1 MTIDKVHDLEKAVI
15 QILNFDGWQLV
26 WTGEGSSHFDA
37 EGLTPKGEKCI
48 LEMKFRNK
56 YYPTKLLEKYKYDKL
71 MALDKD
77 IVKLYFVADP
87 KGNYLYWL
95 NDMNMP
101 ELETKSIRKTTLWNG
116 EKKDKEIYML
126 TENKA
131 SIVNKNEPSRTG
143 KSIWDEYYKKNK

>member
-26 WTGEGSSHFDA
+26 WTGECSSHFDA

-48 LEMKFRNK
+48 VEMKFRNR

-71 MALDKD
+71 MDLDKD

-101 ELETKSIRKTTLWNG
+101 EIETKSIRKTTLWNG

-143 KSIWDEYYKKNK
+143 KSIWDEYYKKK

>member
-1 MTIDKVHDLEKAVI
+1 
-15 QILNFDGWQLV
+15 
-26 WTGEGSSHFDA
+26 
-37 EGLTPKGEKCI
+37 
-48 LEMKFRNK
+48 MKFRNK

-71 MALDKD
+71 MALDKN